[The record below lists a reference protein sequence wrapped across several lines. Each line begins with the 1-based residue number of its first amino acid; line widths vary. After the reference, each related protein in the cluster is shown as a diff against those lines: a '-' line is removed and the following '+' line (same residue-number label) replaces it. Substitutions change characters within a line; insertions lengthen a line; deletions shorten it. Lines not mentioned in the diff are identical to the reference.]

1 MIQQFSTEVHV
12 SIFFMASIMVCDLCG
27 LKFKFLVQVWFCK
40 CTFANLYYFDL
51 RNDTK
56 GIFFQL
62 HVYQDKYK

>member
-40 CTFANLYYFDL
+40 CTFANLHYFDL
-51 RNDTK
+51 RNDY
-56 GIFFQL
+56 IYNFVL
-62 HVYQDKYK
+62 VC